1 MEIWSQEPHNDHR
14 FVQVRDGEIYDGER
28 CIGVHFLVN
37 DSNFDEIN
45 SYVGIVDWILLDC
58 LSWKMI
64 PIENAVSLLKNSPT
78 KLCAMIRKPSQI
90 QGAAYALQT
99 GVDAVCVE
107 SNCFEEAMRVQK
119 EKFSTNMP
127 AQPLQDSNDVEL
139 EEVRIV
145 DVETGGIGERI
156 CVDFTRELSIGEG
169 ILVGSTANS
178 LILVH
183 SESIPSQFVPT
194 RPFRV
199 NAGAVH
205 TYTLLSNGQT
215 KYLQELIAGDE
226 IMTISSTGRLKT
238 AVIGRIKQEH
248 RPMLILRWMNQNG
261 IKSQTFLQ
269 QAETVR
275 VVGVDGEPMSVTEI
289 TKDAQ
294 IMGYNAFKG
303 RHLGRKIDASVEE
316 W

>member
-1 MEIWSQEPHNDHR
+1 MEIWSQEPHNNHR
-14 FVQVRDGEIYDGER
+14 IIEIRDGEIFEGDES
-28 CIGVHFLVN
+28 IGVHFQVN

-64 PIENAVSLLKNSPT
+64 PIENAVSIIRKSPT
-78 KLCAMIRKPSQI
+78 KLCAVVRKPSQI

-99 GVDAVCVE
+99 GVDAVYVE
-107 SNCFEEAMRVQK
+107 PDCYEEAMRVQK
-119 EKFSTNMP
+119 EKINSNISP
-127 AQPLQDSNDVEL
+127 QNLQDSNDVEL
-139 EEVRIV
+139 EKMNIIN
-145 DVETGGIGERI
+145 VETGGIGERI
-156 CVDFTRELSIGEG
+156 CIDFTRELSISEG
-169 ILVGSTANS
+169 ILVGSSANS

-205 TYTLLSNGQT
+205 TYTLLTNGQT

-226 IMTISSTGRLKT
+226 IMTISSTGHLNS
-238 AVIGRIKQEH
+238 AVIGRIKKEH

-275 VVGVDGEPMSVTEI
+275 VVGIGGKPMSVTEI
-289 TKDAQ
+289 TEGAQ
-294 IMGYNAFKG
+294 IMGYSTLSG
-303 RHLGRKIDASVEE
+303 RHLGRKIDANVEE

>member
-1 MEIWSQEPHNDHR
+1 MEIWSQEPHNNHR
-14 FVQVRDGEIYDGER
+14 IIEIRDGEIFEDDES
-28 CIGVHFLVN
+28 IGVHFQVN

-64 PIENAVSLLKNSPT
+64 PIENAVSIIRKSPT
-78 KLCAMIRKPSQI
+78 KLCAVVRKPSQI

-99 GVDAVCVE
+99 GVDAVYVE
-107 SNCFEEAMRVQK
+107 PDCYEEGMRVQK
-119 EKFSTNMP
+119 EKINSNISP
-127 AQPLQDSNDVEL
+127 QHLQDSNDVEL
-139 EEVRIV
+139 EKMNIIN
-145 DVETGGIGERI
+145 VETGGIGERI
-156 CVDFTRELSIGEG
+156 CIDFTRELSIGEG
-169 ILVGSTANS
+169 ILVGSSANS

-205 TYTLLSNGQT
+205 TYTLLTNGQT

-226 IMTISSTGRLKT
+226 IMTISSTGHLNS
-238 AVIGRIKQEH
+238 AVIGRIKKEH

-275 VVGVDGEPMSVTEI
+275 VVGIGGKPMSVTEI
-289 TKDAQ
+289 TEGTQ
-294 IMGYNAFKG
+294 IMGYSTLSG
-303 RHLGRKIDASVEE
+303 RHLGRKIDANVEE